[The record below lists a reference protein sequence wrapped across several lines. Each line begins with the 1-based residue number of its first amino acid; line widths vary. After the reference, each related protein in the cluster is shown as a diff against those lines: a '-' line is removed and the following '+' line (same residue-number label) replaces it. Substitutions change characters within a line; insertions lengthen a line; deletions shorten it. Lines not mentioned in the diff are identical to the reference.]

1 MGATGE
7 RVLLIEQESDLR
19 QLNELILR
27 EAGYTVVT
35 VPPTDDPVE
44 AAARLHP
51 SVIVLRIR
59 AGEPRDWALLDRLEG
74 DARTAATPVVVIATA
89 AREMVEAEA
98 APSVRQAVVMPYDID
113 ALRRAVEEALGHP
126 PPAALLPPSHRPPPG
141 VLAAAGALLSR
152 CSREILLRA
161 IRRLQEIEPFRSRF
175 AELSPGLIDNLP
187 LILGAIAAA
196 LQRGLEPAEM
206 AGAPPIRSAIQEHVR
221 IRERQG
227 LRPETVL
234 EEYRVLEDQIQAFL
248 GEESAGG
255 ALDPSGAF
263 AAARAVQE
271 YMAAVGQAAVSEFF
285 QRPAARP
292 AAPGR

>member
-27 EAGYTVVT
+27 EAGYAVVT

-51 SVIVLRIR
+51 AVIVLRIR

-74 DARTAATPVVVIATA
+74 DARTAATPVVVIAAA
-89 AREMVEAEA
+89 AR
-98 APSVRQAVVMPYDID
+98 
-113 ALRRAVEEALGHP
+113 
-126 PPAALLPPSHRPPPG
+126 G

-196 LQRGLEPAEM
+196 LQRGLEPAEVV
-206 AGAPPIRSAIQEHVR
+206 GAPPIRSAIREHVR

-248 GEESAGG
+248 WAESAGG
-255 ALDPSGAF
+255 ALDSSGAF

-271 YMAAVGQAAVSEFF
+271 YIAAAGQAAVSEFF
-285 QRPAARP
+285 RRAA
-292 AAPGR
+292 ASGR